1 MLWKCDQQDILFEN
15 CQNVTFRIPKRELFD
30 KIKIHGRVYKVLSP
44 WFTESEIS
52 AKAYSK
58 WRLREELPKRDQWC
72 QKRTRRRTGATLR
85 RSGKWGVR
93 LLQIIGAGGGPC
105 PPRSPA
111 YYSFFT
117 GPRFLVACVRAC
129 VCWRRA
135 SHCSCRE
142 SPPGRE
148 QRVIKELQSRVS
160 NYFEKKFTRHTQ
172 IG

>member
-1 MLWKCDQQDILFEN
+1 MLWKCDQHDILFEN
-15 CQNVTFRIPKRELFD
+15 CQNVTFRRAKRKLSD
-30 KIKIHGRVYKVLSP
+30 KIEIHGSVFGVLSP

-58 WRLREELPKRDQWC
+58 CRLLEELPKRDRWC
-72 QKRTRRRTGATLR
+72 QKRTRRRAAATLR

-93 LLQIIGAGGGPC
+93 PLQIIGAGGGPC
-105 PPRSPA
+105 PPRSST

-117 GPRFLVACVRAC
+117 GPRFLVACVCAC
-129 VCWRRA
+129 VRWRRV

-142 SPPGRE
+142 SPLGRE
-148 QRVIKELQSRVS
+148 QRVIRGLQSRVN
-160 NYFEKKFTRHTQ
+160 NYFVKKFTRQTQ

>member
-30 KIKIHGRVYKVLSP
+30 KIKIHGRVYRVLSP

-58 WRLREELPKRDQWC
+58 WRLREELPKRDPWC
-72 QKRTRRRTGATLR
+72 QKRTRRRAGATLR

-117 GPRFLVACVRAC
+117 GPRFLVACVRVLEEGLALF
-129 VCWRRA
+129 VPRVTT
-135 SHCSCRE
+135 RE
-142 SPPGRE
+142 GTTCHQRTSIQSQQLLRE
-148 QRVIKELQSRVS
+148 EVHATDSNRVD
-160 NYFEKKFTRHTQ
+160 
-172 IG
+172 

>member
-1 MLWKCDQQDILFEN
+1 MLWKCDRQDILFEN
-15 CQNVTFRIPKRELFD
+15 CQNVTYRIPKRELFD
-30 KIKIHGRVYKVLSP
+30 KIKIRGWVYWVLSP

-72 QKRTRRRTGATLR
+72 QKRTRRRAGATLR

-93 LLQIIGAGGGPC
+93 PLQIIGAGGGPC

-129 VCWRRA
+129 VCWRRVL
-135 SHCSCRE
+135 HCSCRK
-142 SPPGRE
+142 SPPGRK
-148 QRVIKELQSRVS
+148 QRVIRELQSRVS
-160 NYFEKKFTRHTQ
+160 NYFEKSTRHTQ